1 MRSPSGWQ
9 GGALRQLDQ
18 GERPRS
24 WHMVT
29 HPRPVYGPM
38 QTQGSCVRGRGSAD
52 TNPAPVCGIL
62 QGRPWC
68 VQGRQRLGY
77 APCVSS
83 HDSARSARVC
93 AAALGLRARTRPE
106 PATFHARG
114 SGRGVRHPR
123 EPPAR
128 KRRTALRPSSRGVT
142 TLAGTLDSPPWL
154 EHAPLGNAFVLG
166 NLR

>member
-9 GGALRQLDQ
+9 GGLRQLDQ

-68 VQGRQRLGY
+68 VRGRLGRGY
-77 APCVSS
+77 TPAPSLQGVRKLGPHEYGRRCTPVHSCREF
-83 HDSARSARVC
+83 ARLHETRVGRVPGG
-93 AAALGLRARTRPE
+93 ALAVHAWPQFAGGPQTRPSCVRG
-106 PATFHARG
+106 AR
-114 SGRGVRHPR
+114 P
-123 EPPAR
+123 
-128 KRRTALRPSSRGVT
+128 
-142 TLAGTLDSPPWL
+142 AGTRVAETHGIPQTRGRRVP
-154 EHAPLGNAFVLG
+154 
-166 NLR
+166 